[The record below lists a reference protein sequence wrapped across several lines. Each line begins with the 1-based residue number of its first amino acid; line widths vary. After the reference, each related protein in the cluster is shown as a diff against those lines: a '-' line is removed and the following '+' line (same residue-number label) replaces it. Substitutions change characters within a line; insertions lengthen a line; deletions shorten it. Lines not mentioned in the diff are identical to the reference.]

1 MRFILMLTLLSFN
14 FLYLKPTLSEDNTP
28 VRITIYPTIIDK
40 NVVGSSTTIINS
52 KIIRENS
59 HLPLG
64 QLLGKSSG
72 INFENLFVEDY
83 VVVFPKGDKLEKKKK
98 NKNIWNQR

>member
-1 MRFILMLTLLSFN
+1 MRFILILILLSFN
-14 FLYLKPTLSEDNTP
+14 FLYVKLTFSEEKTP
-28 VRITIYPTIIDK
+28 LRITIYPTIIDK

-52 KIIRENS
+52 KIIRQNS

-64 QLLGKSSG
+64 QLLGKFSG

-83 VVVFPKGDKLEKKKK
+83 VVVFLKG
-98 NKNIWNQR
+98 IS